1 MGAAL
6 PARQNYAGL
15 RMVYVANF
23 CFFFAGLSNNFDIS
37 TYLNGKDGR
46 TEWRE
51 GGKKGKE
58 EERKKD
64 HESHQYW

>member
-6 PARQNYAGL
+6 SARQNYAGL
-15 RMVYVANF
+15 KMVYVANF

-46 TEWRE
+46 TKWR
-51 GGKKGKE
+51 GGNKGKE
-58 EERKKD
+58 EERKKE